1 MVMMVRVLQKVL
13 CGKVVVVAHLLVVQ
27 VVFRGVGWTVIATVL
42 LAIAI
47 VVIHLLI
54 LIVSCSRVVGR
65 RFVFVWQNVDIHI
78 DV

>member
-13 CGKVVVVAHLLVVQ
+13 CGKVIVVAHLLVVQ
-27 VVFRGVGWTVIATVL
+27 VVLWSVGWTVIATVL

-65 RFVFVWQNVDIHI
+65 RFVLVWQNVDIHI